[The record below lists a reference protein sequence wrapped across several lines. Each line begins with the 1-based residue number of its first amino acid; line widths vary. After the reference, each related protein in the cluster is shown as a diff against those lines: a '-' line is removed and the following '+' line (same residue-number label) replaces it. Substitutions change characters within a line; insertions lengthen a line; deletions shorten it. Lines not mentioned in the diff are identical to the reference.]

1 MHVPSQEYDSCYPFV
16 WCVWAFILPFD
27 YDLYLE
33 IDYEGRLKT
42 KLYDKRDDFSFQ
54 IVRIFISQPRV
65 PNGEVEI
72 TTL

>member
-1 MHVPSQEYDSCYPFV
+1 MTVVIHSFDVFELL
-16 WCVWAFILPFD
+16 ILPFD

-33 IDYEGRLKT
+33 TDYEGRLKT

-54 IVRIFISQPRV
+54 IVWIFTFKPRV

-72 TTL
+72 ITL